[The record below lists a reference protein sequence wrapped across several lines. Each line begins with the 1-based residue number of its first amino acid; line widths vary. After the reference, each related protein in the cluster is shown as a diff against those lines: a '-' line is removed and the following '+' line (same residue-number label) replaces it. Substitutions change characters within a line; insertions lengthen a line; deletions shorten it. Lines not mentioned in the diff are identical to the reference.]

1 VKKGVEFTCLFLL
14 GEFGRGKSTAGVFG
28 CDIKL
33 FVDSDMF
40 EQKKRLF
47 EQGCLCP
54 RKPT

>member
-1 VKKGVEFTCLFLL
+1 LFVVGWGGGAGRVKKGVEFTCLFLL

-40 EQKKRLF
+40 E
-47 EQGCLCP
+47 
-54 RKPT
+54 